1 LVFPTRWEGFGI
13 PALEA
18 MACGTPVITSNLASL
33 PEVTGDAALLI
44 DPEQPR
50 AIADAMVQVA
60 TDDRLWQELHQRSL
74 DRASQFSWAKTA
86 AQTQAVLRQ
95 LF

>member
-1 LVFPTRWEGFGI
+1 
-13 PALEA
+13 
-18 MACGTPVITSNLASL
+18 
-33 PEVTGDAALLI
+33 
-44 DPEQPR
+44 
-50 AIADAMVQVA
+50 MVQVA